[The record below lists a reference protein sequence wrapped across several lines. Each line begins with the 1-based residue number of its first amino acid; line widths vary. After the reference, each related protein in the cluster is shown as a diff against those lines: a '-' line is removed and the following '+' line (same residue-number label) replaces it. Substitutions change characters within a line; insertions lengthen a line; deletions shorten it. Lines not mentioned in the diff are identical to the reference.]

1 MQTAGYTSNI
11 NGRYPLSTQTLDFI
25 QAQIL
30 LLQQLGFIGGSKYLL
45 RTPDGTNSG
54 LAFINGELL
63 EIAATPAYSDSTKYL
78 IVSEQT
84 SDIVADGDTYTEA
97 RKYRS
102 AYLSTTAV
110 GSEYYAVA
118 SFNEFLSNTQLN
130 DKIKQVPQTVL
141 NYLTD
146 ILAAKMPLLTIDGM
160 TMEQLNGLVTPCV
173 ANCRN
178 SVKAV
183 GNAANYSL
191 HVTLLGAVV
200 RQEITLPNGDKY
212 VRTKTGEQWSAFT
225 GITESLHIEVK
236 LDKGTVYLR
245 HGVLPADTHIVL
257 LRKKKRSAY
266 RRTGGSN
273 SRTPNIGRRMPR
285 MPKTQYV
292 HYKGIVLSKGTP
304 NSWYAP
310 RCIAVAN
317 SDRDGDCINKEI
329 AGCCRSMVTEHRAD
343 ANGNTVYRMQ
353 GVRNWITNSNG
364 KHMQHQAYAPIA
376 VQVVRIQ
383 TYDNNIS
390 KQAGGEMVKMKYWL
404 RRKKVLVEERW
415 KCRNCGT
422 IHVNVGRPSTCRT
435 CGRNSFDN
443 VSMYTYSYYRV
454 ITLD

>member
-102 AYLSTTAV
+102 AYLSTSAV
-110 GSEYYAVA
+110 GSEYYTVA

-191 HVTLLGAVV
+191 HVTLL
-200 RQEITLPNGDKY
+200 
-212 VRTKTGEQWSAFT
+212 
-225 GITESLHIEVK
+225 
-236 LDKGTVYLR
+236 
-245 HGVLPADTHIVL
+245 
-257 LRKKKRSAY
+257 
-266 RRTGGSN
+266 
-273 SRTPNIGRRMPR
+273 
-285 MPKTQYV
+285 
-292 HYKGIVLSKGTP
+292 LS
-304 NSWYAP
+304 
-310 RCIAVAN
+310 
-317 SDRDGDCINKEI
+317 
-329 AGCCRSMVTEHRAD
+329 
-343 ANGNTVYRMQ
+343 
-353 GVRNWITNSNG
+353 
-364 KHMQHQAYAPIA
+364 
-376 VQVVRIQ
+376 
-383 TYDNNIS
+383 
-390 KQAGGEMVKMKYWL
+390 
-404 RRKKVLVEERW
+404 
-415 KCRNCGT
+415 
-422 IHVNVGRPSTCRT
+422 
-435 CGRNSFDN
+435 
-443 VSMYTYSYYRV
+443 
-454 ITLD
+454 